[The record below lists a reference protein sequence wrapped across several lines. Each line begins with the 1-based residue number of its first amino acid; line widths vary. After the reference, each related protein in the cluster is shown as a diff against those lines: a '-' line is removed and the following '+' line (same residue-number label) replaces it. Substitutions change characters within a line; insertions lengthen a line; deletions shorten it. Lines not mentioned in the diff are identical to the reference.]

1 MCYVTTP
8 PPEIE
13 SSATVLPPDVLDDA
27 TRARLK
33 DAVQREDP
41 VVDARRW
48 TKIAFLVMSFVV
60 WFPVVWSA
68 TKSPELAVQQWG
80 AGIGLCIGLNVV
92 MSTANRYAKEN
103 ARGILRRDSIARSI
117 AAAEALAIQ
126 QAKLEEAQAKLK
138 AEVERKAAAQ
148 KEAETKAKLEREA
161 VEALA
166 EAMAAMPENVAP
178 NSRR

>member
-1 MCYVTTP
+1 MTTP

-13 SSATVLPPDVLDDA
+13 SSVTVLPPDMLDDA

-33 DAVQREDP
+33 DAVQRDDP

-60 WFPVVWSA
+60 WFPTFWSG
-68 TKSPELAVQQWG
+68 TKPAELAVQQWG
-80 AGIGLCIGLNVV
+80 AGIGLCIGLNIVLA
-92 MSTANRYAKEN
+92 TANRYAKEN
-103 ARGILRRDSIARSI
+103 ARATLRRDSIARSI
-117 AAAEALAIQ
+117 AAAEALAEQ
-126 QAKLEEAQAKLK
+126 QAKLEAAQAKLK
-138 AEVERKAAAQ
+138 AEIEKKAAAQ
-148 KEAETKAKLEREA
+148 KEAENKARMEREA

-166 EAMAAMPENVAP
+166 EAMAAMPDANTAP